1 MRFKRSAVL
10 LFSVFLVDNSLAAIT
25 EGSGGFG
32 GVIPLIANILGIN
45 PSNPYQLIGVLAT
58 FGIISLINYII
69 LKKAFTKM
77 DMLDVVNLNSS
88 GTHSDDGRNILAI
101 LSVLMT
107 LSIVGTGAFMGI
119 INGFRQIILLLF
131 AFIILGGTI
140 MVLTGGTGL
149 TIGGVSWVTGKSA
162 KVGSKGFK
170 SGAEAFDDSIPDRYQ
185 EQMRDMAEEA
195 GQRIYQGVQDLRE
208 GHYEGAI
215 QDVEEAEMIAEEI
228 EKEMK
233 SGEDEINHE
242 LDEDLQRV
250 QHMLDEESEE
260 EELVE
265 DIHKRTNRI
274 SGILQA
280 WEQEL
285 EQGQGAKS
293 PEDYLNDESLLKRP
307 RDADVPADYGLE
319 DLEEDIEMIM
329 KRDLSVINEDIA
341 EEESELKK
349 ELENLKGT
357 LEASQQLTNW
367 IGQLNQFLQQID
379 EEGEEMEELGQKQN
393 FKKLFQ
399 EAENIEQEDSQ
410 LKERINYLEQE
421 LQEIEQK
428 QEEAI
433 ELLNKHYEFGEEE
446 IQNLKEDLTLENKV
460 EQVIHNII
468 EGLAQDGRF
477 QGQDGSQDVYH
488 ALERIGDQIREI
500 ESLLKEELGEKE
512 DEENRVDNA
521 TDTLSGL
528 WQNTKKMG
536 AEKMVD
542 FGASR

>member
-1 MRFKRSAVL
+1 MRLKRSLIL
-10 LFSVFLVDNSLAAIT
+10 LSSIFLVDNSLAAIA
-25 EGSGGFG
+25 EGSGSFG
-32 GVIPLIANILGIN
+32 GVLPLIGNILGIN
-45 PSNPYQLIGVLAT
+45 VNDPYQIIGVLAS
-58 FGIISLINYII
+58 FGIISLINYIM
-69 LKKAFTKM
+69 LKKAFKKL
-77 DMLDVVNLNSS
+77 DMLEVVNLGGS
-88 GTHSDDGRNILAI
+88 TYDDDSRNILAI

-131 AFIILGGTI
+131 SFILLGGTAI
-140 MVLTGGTGL
+140 VLTGGTGL
-149 TIGGVSWVTGKSA
+149 TVGGVSWVTGKSA
-162 KVGSKGFK
+162 KAGSKGLK
-170 SGAEAFDDSIPDRYQ
+170 SGAEAFDDSIPDEYQ
-185 EQMRDMAEEA
+185 DKMRDMAESA
-195 GQRIYQGVQDLRE
+195 GQRIRQGVNDLRE
-208 GHYEGAI
+208 GNYEGAI
-215 QDVEEAEMIAEEI
+215 QDVEEAEMMAEEI

-265 DIHKRTNRI
+265 DIHKRTERI
-274 SGILQA
+274 SGVLRA
-280 WEQEL
+280 WEKEM

-293 PEDYLNDESLLKRP
+293 PGEYLNNECLLKNP
-307 RDADVPADYGLE
+307 GAAGVPADYGM
-319 DLEEDIEMIM
+319 DNLEEDIEMIM
-329 KRDLSVINEDIA
+329 KKDLSVINEDIA

-367 IGQLNQFLQQID
+367 IGQLNQFLEQID

-393 FKKLFQ
+393 FQKLFQ

-410 LKERINYLEQE
+410 LKERIDYLEKE
-421 LQEIEQK
+421 LQEIEEK

-477 QGQDGSQDVYH
+477 KGQDGSTQVYH
-488 ALERIGDQIREI
+488 ALERVQDQIGEI
-500 ESLLKEELGEKE
+500 ESILKQELGEKE
-512 DEENRVDNA
+512 DEESTINEA
-521 TDTLSGL
+521 ADTLSGA
-528 WQNTKKMG
+528 WESAKKSS
-536 AEKMVD
+536 AEKFVD
-542 FGASR
+542 WGAR